1 MEEQLADRLAKLL
14 KERRVWSYP
23 DPSCAA
29 IAGFG
34 AMLPAEGAQALMMA
48 LDVAADRREPDADG
62 NPDGRS
68 KDQRRADALVQL
80 GIDALNRFET
90 CPGCRGH
97 RSASGHRCRPGRQS
111 GV

>member
-1 MEEQLADRLAKLL
+1 MVALDCRSAEEQLADNLAKLL

-48 LDVAADRREPDADG
+48 LDVAADRHESELTQPRW
-62 NPDGRS
+62 
-68 KDQRRADALVQL
+68 
-80 GIDALNRFET
+80 T
-90 CPGCRGH
+90 
-97 RSASGHRCRPGRQS
+97 
-111 GV
+111 